1 MHQIVHICSQPDWQ
15 SAQTA
20 GEYRAASLPTEGFIH
35 CSRPEQ
41 ALDTA
46 NRYYAGQQGL
56 LLLWINPATLR
67 AELHWESSHGE
78 VYPHLYGPLNLEAV
92 SQVTPFSPDVD
103 GVFRSLPKA

>member
-1 MHQIVHICSQPDWQ
+1 MNQIVHICDSQTWQ

-20 GEYRAASLPTEGFIH
+20 GEYCATSLQTEGFIH
-35 CSRPEQ
+35 FSRPEQ

-46 NRYYAGQQGL
+46 NRYYTGQQGL

-67 AELHWESSHGE
+67 AELRWENSHGE
-78 VYPHLYGPLNLEAV
+78 VYPHLYGPLNLDAV
-92 SQVTPFSPDVD
+92 LQALPFPPDAD